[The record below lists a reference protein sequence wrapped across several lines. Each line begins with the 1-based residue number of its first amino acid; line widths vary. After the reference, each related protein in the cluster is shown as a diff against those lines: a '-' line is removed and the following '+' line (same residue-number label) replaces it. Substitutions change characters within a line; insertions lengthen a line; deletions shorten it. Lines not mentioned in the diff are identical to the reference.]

1 MLRSS
6 SRECVGNPSSKM
18 RAGKEIDVDLIVMG
32 RTGIGNSQVEVG
44 HVTIKVLRLTSKPVV
59 MYK

>member
-1 MLRSS
+1 M
-6 SRECVGNPSSKM
+6 GNPSSKM

-59 MYK
+59 MFK

>member
-1 MLRSS
+1 MSERIVK
-6 SRECVGNPSSKM
+6 VGNPSSKM

-59 MYK
+59 MFK